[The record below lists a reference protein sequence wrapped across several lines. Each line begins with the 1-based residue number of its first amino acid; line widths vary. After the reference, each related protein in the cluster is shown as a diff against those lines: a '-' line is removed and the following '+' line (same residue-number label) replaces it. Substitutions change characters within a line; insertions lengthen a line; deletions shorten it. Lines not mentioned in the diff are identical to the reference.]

1 MDGTVSALQPKKEK
15 SVLYSRKGNVG
26 FITFNRP
33 HRLNAINEGFLDDFM
48 AALIKAMEDDEAVT
62 VIMTGAGRSFCAG
75 EDLKETS
82 SGKSFEKWIK
92 EADKLQDV
100 QRLTLRLNK
109 PLIGMVRGYA
119 VGGGCEFALSC
130 DFRIA
135 DETAKF
141 GFPETGIGLTITQ
154 AGTKLLSQIVGLGKA
169 KELAFTGEFIDAS
182 EALRIGMVNYVFPA
196 AELEEKTLAI
206 CETIGKRSPLSLR
219 LTRSA
224 IDQGLH
230 CSFEQILEIEAAH
243 LMAVGGGGNEKTFLE
258 RRMKEHGM
266 KKD

>member
-1 MDGTVSALQPKKEK
+1 MEE
-15 SVLYSRKGNVG
+15 SVMYSRNGNVG
-26 FITFNRP
+26 IITFNRP
-33 HRLNAINEGFLDDFM
+33 HRLNAINEGFLEQFM
-48 AALIKAMEDDEAVT
+48 GALIKAMKDDDAVT
-62 VIMTGAGRSFCAG
+62 VIMTGSGKSFCAG

-82 SGKSFEKWIK
+82 SGKSFEKWIR
-92 EADKLQDV
+92 EADLLQDV

-130 DFRIA
+130 DFRVA

-169 KELAFTGEFIDAS
+169 KELAFTGEFIDAQ
-182 EALRIGMVNYVFPA
+182 EARRIGMVNYVFPA
-196 AELEEKTLAI
+196 EQLEAKTLEL
-206 CETIGKRSPLSLR
+206 CEKIGRRSPLSLR

-224 IDQGLH
+224 MDLGLS
-230 CSFEQILEIEAAH
+230 CSFEQILEIETAH

-266 KKD
+266 KKE

>member
-1 MDGTVSALQPKKEK
+1 MEE
-15 SVLYSRKGNVG
+15 SVQYSRKGNVG
-26 FITFNRP
+26 IITFNRP
-33 HRLNAINEGFLDDFM
+33 HRLNAINEGFLDCFM
-48 AALIKAMEDDEAVT
+48 DALIKAMKDDGAVT
-62 VIMTGAGRSFCAG
+62 VIMTGAGKSFCAG

-82 SGKSFEKWIK
+82 SGKSFEKWIR
-92 EADKLQDV
+92 EADLLQDV

-130 DFRIA
+130 DFRVA
-135 DETAKF
+135 DETARF

-169 KELAFTGEFIDAS
+169 KELAFTGEFIDAQ

-196 AELEEKTLAI
+196 ADLEQKTLEL
-206 CETIGKRSPLSLR
+206 CEKIGRRSPLSLR

-224 IDQGLH
+224 IDLGLNS
-230 CSFEQILEIEAAH
+230 SFEQILEIETAH

-258 RRMKEHGM
+258 MRMKEHGM